1 MKGMK
6 AVRRYA
12 TAALRAALLGLL
24 AVADLFLAAGV
35 LLTALFAFALG
46 MIFLF
51 PSAVRAVRRRTGLA
65 RRLSGRWLGRE
76 IAPSYLPPPP
86 PVRPQPD
93 GWYRH
98 DRQLYR
104 TPRWPDWHNR
114 WQWMFGDPATWR
126 DTAWLLLN
134 PLAAGLL
141 LLLPLAVTVLGLS
154 LPWLWTPP
162 KLLTLPLGLLLAA
175 AGPAALPRLLSLYGW
190 WNELFLGP
198 TAKSLLASRV
208 HRLNQERLETVDS
221 QAAEL
226 RRIERDLHDGAQAR
240 LVAIGMTLGAAEALV
255 GSDPAAARALLA
267 KAREASSTAL
277 TELRGLVRGIH
288 PPVLA
293 ERGLG
298 DAVRALAL
306 DSPLKAE
313 VTVDLPVR
321 PEPPVESAAY
331 FAVSELLANAARHG
345 GADRVWIDIG
355 SRGGALRIT
364 VTDDGSGGADP
375 AGGSGLRGI
384 ERRLS
389 AFDGVL
395 ALSSPPGGP
404 TTAVIE
410 LPHARGARDP
420 RNAEKMPGWKWVIV
434 GTGWGLA
441 WLPLFPQG
449 LVAMVM
455 KLIEMEDRSWIL
467 PLYLPDPWSWLL
479 IVFDIA
485 LGTAMYAAA
494 VLLPIQHSRR
504 RWMAEAAPHRLCSDR

>member
-1 MKGMK
+1 MKVM
-6 AVRRYA
+6 RRYA
-12 TAALRAALLGLL
+12 TAPFRAAFLGLL
-24 AVADLFLAAGV
+24 AVVDLFLAVGF
-35 LLTALFAFALG
+35 LLTVAFTFALG
-46 MIFLF
+46 LIFLF
-51 PSAVRAVRRRTGLA
+51 PSAVRAMRRRTGLA

-76 IAPSYLPPPP
+76 IAPPYLPPPP

-126 DTAWLLLN
+126 DAAWLLAN

-141 LLLPLAVTVLGLS
+141 LLLPLAVAGFGLS

-162 KLLTLPLGLLLAA
+162 KLLTLPLGLLLAV
-175 AGPAALPRLLSLYGW
+175 AGPAALPWLLRLYGW

-198 TAKSLLASRV
+198 TAKSLLASRI
-208 HRLNQERLETVDS
+208 HKLDQERMETADS

-255 GSDPAAARALLA
+255 DSDPATARALLA
-267 KAREASSTAL
+267 KAREGSSTAL
-277 TELRGLVRGIH
+277 TELRNLVRGIH

-306 DSPLKAE
+306 DSPLKTE

-345 GADRVWIDIG
+345 GADRSWIDIG
-355 SRGGALRIT
+355 SRDGALRIT

-375 AGGSGLRGI
+375 ARGSGLRGI
-384 ERRLS
+384 ERRLA

-404 TTAVIE
+404 TTAVLE
-410 LPHARGARDP
+410 LPHTRDVRAP
-420 RNAEKMPGWKWVIV
+420 SDKEKMPWWKWLIMV
-434 GTGWGLA
+434 TGWGLA

-449 LVAMVM
+449 VVAMVM
-455 KLIEMEDRSWIL
+455 KLTETDDRSWFL
-467 PLYLPDPWSWLL
+467 ALYLPEPWQWPV
-479 IVFDIA
+479 IVFNIV
-485 LGTAMYAAA
+485 LGVLMYAAPTL
-494 VLLPIQHSRR
+494 VLIQHSRR
-504 RWMAEAAPHRLCSDR
+504 RWMAEGAPRLLCSDR

>member
-1 MKGMK
+1 MKVM
-6 AVRRYA
+6 RRYA
-12 TAALRAALLGLL
+12 EAPIRAAFLGLL
-24 AVADLFLAAGV
+24 AVADVFLAAGV
-35 LLTALFAFALG
+35 LMTALFAFALG

-65 RRLSGRWLGRE
+65 RRLNGRWLGEE

-98 DRQLYR
+98 ERQLYR

-126 DTAWLLLN
+126 DTVWLLLN
-134 PLAAGLL
+134 PLAGGLL
-141 LLLPLAVTVLGLS
+141 LLLPLAVAVFGLS
-154 LPWLWTPP
+154 LPWTWH
-162 KLLTLPLGLLLAA
+162 PLGGVPVGLALVAAAA
-175 AGPAALPRLLSLYGW
+175 AGLPWLLRLYGW

-198 TAKSLLASRV
+198 TAKSLLASRI
-208 HRLNQERLETVDS
+208 HELNQERVETVDS

-240 LVAIGMTLGAAEALV
+240 LVAIGMTLGAAETLV
-255 GSDPAAARALLA
+255 QSDPAAARALLA

-313 VTVDLPVR
+313 VTVELPVR

-345 GADRVWIDIG
+345 GADRVWIDVG
-355 SRGGALRIT
+355 SRGGAVRIT

-375 AGGSGLRGI
+375 ARGSGLRGI
-384 ERRLS
+384 ERRLA

-410 LPHARGARDP
+410 LPHARGVREQ
-420 RNAEKMPGWKWVIV
+420 RNTEKMPWWKWLIV

-449 LVAMVM
+449 LVTLVM
-455 KLIEMEDRSWIL
+455 KLVAPEERSWLL
-467 PLYLPDPWSWLL
+467 PLYLPDPWSWMM